1 MLSQSG
7 GRRVLQKM
15 LTFEYRG
22 ASAMRSPLV
31 KGTPFVLQQSRTAR
45 SKRPNDFYTNAQRQ
59 DERLLKRLEAQL
71 VNAKAKL
78 KREEEAAL
86 AHYKRQM
93 EARKGGKGKA
103 SAKDDSAFFFKS
115 MLTRM
120 DRAKLAMHGIWNF
133 NELYYAYTEADVLMK
148 RPPFPKLED
157 LGGKHRIA
165 YEMYNKI
172 PETVA
177 DSTPWG
183 PDHSGV

>member
-1 MLSQSG
+1 MLA
-7 GRRVLQKM
+7 
-15 LTFEYRG
+15 FERHG

-31 KGTPFVLQQSRTAR
+31 KGTPYVLQQSRTAR

-71 VNAKAKL
+71 ANAKAKL

-86 AHYKRQM
+86 VHYRRQM
-93 EARKGGKGKA
+93 EAREGRKGKA
-103 SAKDDSAFFFKS
+103 PAQDDSAFFFQS

-120 DRAKLAMHGIWNF
+120 DRARLAMHGIWNF
-133 NELYYAYTEADVLMK
+133 DEFYYAYMEADALIK

-157 LGGKHRIA
+157 LDAKHRIA

-172 PETVA
+172 PEKVA
-177 DSTPWG
+177 DNTPWG